1 MYIKESLKNKFDIIY
16 TPNNYK
22 LFYISHH
29 KLIRKF
35 QITNIG
41 EKSNNLYFKF
51 IIP

>member
-29 KLIRKF
+29 KLIRIPNYQYRRKE
-35 QITNIG
+35 QQ
-41 EKSNNLYFKF
+41 F
-51 IIP
+51 IL